1 MEDNVLYLE
10 VMDVFVEGVYKV
22 RLFIVLF
29 AQRKVALDNWS
40 S

>member
-10 VMDVFVEGVYKV
+10 VKDVFAEGVDKV
-22 RLFIVLF
+22 RLFILLL